1 MEVLIRGRRVELEPN
16 SKPYLL
22 KRLLADGL
30 DTVLILA
37 LFLLLSA
44 LILRTPLA
52 NTYRSHFERSRQI
65 ETETVKRLEGD
76 AGAISAALSGN
87 NEYRSERF
95 AAELHGYLLHA
106 AACLGAELLVLL
118 LVPLLN
124 RGRATPGKLLTGTA
138 VFVESRQ
145 TLALRRHALGRFL
158 FVFLLDSLF
167 LYLLTGIYTFLL
179 VPVLR
184 LTVLLL
190 NRKNRTLCDFATR
203 TMVIEKCS
211 YQGIGIRDQGIVPNP

>member
-44 LILRTPLA
+44 LVLRTPLA

-76 AGAISAALSGN
+76 AGAIGAALSGN
-87 NEYRSERF
+87 DEYRSERF

-145 TLALRRHALGRFL
+145 T
-158 FVFLLDSLF
+158 
-167 LYLLTGIYTFLL
+167 
-179 VPVLR
+179 
-184 LTVLLL
+184 
-190 NRKNRTLCDFATR
+190 
-203 TMVIEKCS
+203 
-211 YQGIGIRDQGIVPNP
+211 

>member
-44 LILRTPLA
+44 LVLRTPLA

-76 AGAISAALSGN
+76 AGAIGAALSGN
-87 NEYRSERF
+87 DEYRSERF
-95 AAELHGYLLHA
+95 A
-106 AACLGAELLVLL
+106 
-118 LVPLLN
+118 LN

-190 NRKNRTLCDFATR
+190 NRKNRTLCDYATR

-211 YQGIGIRDQGIVPNP
+211 YQGIGIRE